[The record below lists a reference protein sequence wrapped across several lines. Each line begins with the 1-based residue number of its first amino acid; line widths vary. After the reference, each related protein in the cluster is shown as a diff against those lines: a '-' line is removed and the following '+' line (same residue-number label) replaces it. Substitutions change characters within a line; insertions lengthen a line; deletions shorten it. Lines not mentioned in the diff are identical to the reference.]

1 MFPDAPSERSHIQ
14 HPAHPDWD
22 RGAPDGE
29 EDEEKDEERGEREGG
44 ETMDDVIR
52 TAKEV
57 KIFEQIFAFFLLSLT
72 SISNQVRRL
81 IRGSSVTSCASSE
94 LVPLQEDR
102 CFNDIHLNVLGSLA
116 SCFHGSTCRAEAKV
130 LDQT

>member
-1 MFPDAPSERSHIQ
+1 MEKE
-14 HPAHPDWD
+14 
-22 RGAPDGE
+22 GE
-29 EDEEKDEERGEREGG
+29 EREGG

-57 KIFEQIFAFFLLSLT
+57 KIFEQILAFFLLSLT

-102 CFNDIHLNVLGSLA
+102 SFKDIHIKMCRGVRLPAFMEVHAGWKPKFWTILGHL
-116 SCFHGSTCRAEAKV
+116 E
-130 LDQT
+130 QT

>member
-1 MFPDAPSERSHIQ
+1 ME
-14 HPAHPDWD
+14 
-22 RGAPDGE
+22 
-29 EDEEKDEERGEREGG
+29 
-44 ETMDDVIR
+44 DVIR

-57 KIFEQIFAFFLLSLT
+57 KIAKMAFFLLSLT

-102 CFNDIHLNVLGSLA
+102 SFNDRHKCVGEFGFLLSWKYMQGGSQSFGPFWATL
-116 SCFHGSTCRAEAKV
+116 SNPE
-130 LDQT
+130 